1 MKWILIAVAAF
12 AALAALI
19 AIVGWSLPVAHVA
32 TRQAALAAPPDVVW
46 KIVTDVDAFPSWR
59 TDVKSVDRVPATA
72 ALTWIEHGRSGS
84 LKLTVEASEPPR
96 RLVTRIADPS
106 LPFGGTWTYEL
117 VPAGGGTTLTVTENG
132 EIYNPIFRAMARFVF
147 GYEATLASYLEA
159 LRKKVG

>member
-1 MKWILIAVAAF
+1 MKWVLIAVAAL
-12 AALAALI
+12 AALAALVAI
-19 AIVGWSLPVAHVA
+19 AGWSLPIAHVA
-32 TRQAALAAPPDVVW
+32 TRQATLAATPEAVW
-46 KIVTDVDAFPSWR
+46 ETITDVGAFPSWR
-59 TDVKSVDRVPATA
+59 TDVKTVERVGESG

-84 LKLTVEASEPPR
+84 LKLTVEASDPPR

-117 VPAGGGTTLTVTENG
+117 APAAGGTVLTITEHG

-147 GYEATLASYLEA
+147 GYETTLASYLDA

>member
-1 MKWILIAVAAF
+1 MKWVLMAA
-12 AALAALI
+12 AALAVLAVVV
-19 AIVGWSLPVAHVA
+19 AITGWSLPVAHVA
-32 TRQAALAAPPDVVW
+32 MRQATLAAPPDVVW
-46 KIVTDVDAFPSWR
+46 KTITDVDAFPSWR
-59 TDVKSVDRVPATA
+59 TDVKTVERVSGSG

-84 LKLTVEASEPPR
+84 LKLTVEASDPPR

-117 VPAGGGTTLTVTENG
+117 APSAGGTTLTVIEHG

-147 GYEATLASYLEA
+147 GYETTLATYLDA

>member
-1 MKWILIAVAAF
+1 MKWVLM
-12 AALAALI
+12 ALAALALLAAVV
-19 AIVGWSLPVAHVA
+19 AITGWSLPVAHVA
-32 TRQAALAAPPDVVW
+32 TRQATLAAPPDVVW
-46 KIVTDVDAFPSWR
+46 KTITDVDAFPTWR
-59 TDVKSVDRVPATA
+59 TDVKTVERAPGSG

-117 VPAGGGTTLTVTENG
+117 APSAGGTTLTVTEHG

-147 GYEATLASYLEA
+147 GYETTLTSYLDA
-159 LRKKVG
+159 LRQKVG